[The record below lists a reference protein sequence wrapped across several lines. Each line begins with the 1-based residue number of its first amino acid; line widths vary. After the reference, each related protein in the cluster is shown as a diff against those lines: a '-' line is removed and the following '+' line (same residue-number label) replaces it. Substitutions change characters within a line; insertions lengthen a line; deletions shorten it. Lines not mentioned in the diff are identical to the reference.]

1 MKGSSCVALVG
12 LGLAITSVPAKA
24 TEVTFTGFTDG
35 CFDCVSPAAN
45 PALSFVPFKGLSFG
59 DSTFSKTTT
68 GGSLVMNN
76 SPSLFSNF
84 NNFGSFNL
92 TSAGFTYTG
101 DTFSLLVSFTV
112 PSTTPAGEL
121 VTANL
126 SGTVVNSSST
136 GITIDFDNTPHA
148 FTFSGGSGFL
158 TVNDISLLAPG
169 SSAPVTGVITAVPE
183 PSSWAM
189 MILGFAG
196 IGFMAYRRKQNG
208 LAFRVA

>member
-1 MKGSSCVALVG
+1 MKRSSVVALV
-12 LGLAITSVPAKA
+12 LMELAIASVPAKA
-24 TEVTFTGFTDG
+24 AEVTFTGYTDG

-68 GGSLVMNN
+68 GDTLVLNS
-76 SPSLFSNF
+76 SPSFSNF

-92 TSAGFTYTG
+92 TSAGFDYTG
-101 DTFSLLVSFTV
+101 DTFSLLVSFTL

-126 SGTVVNSSST
+126 SGTVVNKSSS

-169 SSAPVTGVITAVPE
+169 SSAPVIGTITAVPE
-183 PSSWAM
+183 PSTWAM
-189 MILGFAG
+189 MILGFCG
-196 IGFMAYRRKQNG
+196 LGFLAYRRKSG
-208 LAFRVA
+208 VLRVA